1 VKDKLLFVVGAD
13 LARRRLI
20 ARQLA
25 RHLDVSA
32 VSMAATS
39 ATVAWARAVRPAAV
53 LTELAAAQPDG
64 YELARRLGE
73 DVATRDIPVVA
84 VGTAGL
90 EDREWARGAGCAA
103 FVARDARPADLA
115 QVVEA
120 CMRDGASV

>member
-20 ARQLA
+20 ARELA
-25 RHLDVSA
+25 LHLDVSA
-32 VSMAATS
+32 VSMAATN
-39 ATVAWARAVRPAAV
+39 ATVAWARTVRPAAV
-53 LTELAAAQPDG
+53 LAELAAAQPDG

-84 VGTAGL
+84 LGTAGF
-90 EDREWARGAGCAA
+90 EDRDRARAAGCAA
-103 FVARDARPADLA
+103 FVAPDVPPADLA

-120 CMRDGASV
+120 CMRDSAGI